1 MAVYKRNYQRYDGP
15 LTETPW
21 RFTILLRYAVKEVFD
36 SKLFT
41 AFFSICFGPTL
52 GAFVIIY
59 LTHSAAALA
68 ALGLP
73 PVAAAIE
80 INNNFFMTVLD
91 IQTTL
96 AFFIAAF
103 LGPNLV
109 TPDLANNALSLY
121 LSRPLTRTEYVLGR
135 LSVLL
140 GLTSLITWI
149 PTLFLYSFQAVL
161 EGGSWLWDNLRTG
174 AAIFVVS
181 WVWILTISLLA
192 LALAAVTRTRAFG
205 GIFMFVIFF
214 AASGFGNT
222 ANVLL
227 WQDSDTKWGSLIDL
241 RSVHQTISKWL
252 FDVPY
257 VSDVPVWSAW
267 MAMCVL
273 CGISMMVLARKIRA
287 VEVVRG

>member
-15 LTETPW
+15 LTDTPW
-21 RFTILLRYAVKEVFD
+21 RFAILLRYALKEVFD
-36 SKLFT
+36 SRLFT
-41 AFFSICFGPTL
+41 AFYSISFGPTL

-59 LTHSAAALA
+59 LTHSTAALA

-73 PVAAAIE
+73 PVSVIDV
-80 INNNFFMTVLD
+80 NNNFFMTILD

-96 AFFIAAF
+96 AFFMAAF

-109 TPDLANNALSLY
+109 TPDLANNALSFY
-121 LSRPLTRTEYVLGR
+121 LSRPLTRTEYVLGK

-149 PTLFLYSFQAVL
+149 PALFLYSFQAVL
-161 EGGSWLWDNLRTG
+161 EGGSWLWDNLRIG
-174 AAIFVVS
+174 AAIFLVS
-181 WVWILTISLLA
+181 WIWILTISLLA
-192 LALAAVTRTRAFG
+192 LALAALTRNRAFG
-205 GIFMFVIFF
+205 GIFMFVVFF
-214 AASGFGNT
+214 AAAGFGNT
-222 ANVLL
+222 ANAIL
-227 WQDSDTKWGSLIDL
+227 WPDSDSKWGSLIDL

-267 MAMCVL
+267 LALGVL